1 MNHKSFRNNFKK
13 NESCISLVVLAIFIM
28 LGAQTHSA
36 ADNTN
41 IDDRVNDIAH
51 LLMCPVC
58 QGQSVSESNSNLAYD
73 MRQVIRKQLQEGKSE
88 KEILNYFIARY
99 GETILAA
106 PPAKGINWLLWL
118 LPAALTLLAI
128 CSAFIYLY
136 RIRGGSAP
144 ASRAGDESVIRDSE
158 YLRRID
164 EEINKRGF

>member
-1 MNHKSFRNNFKK
+1 MKLKSARNSIKK
-13 NESCISLVVLAIFIM
+13 NASYISLVVMAAFFIF
-28 LGAQTHSA
+28 GAQTQSA

-41 IDDRVNDIAH
+41 VDDRVNDIAH

-58 QGQSVSESNSNLAYD
+58 QGQSVAESNSNLAYD
-73 MRQVIRKQLQEGKSE
+73 MRQIIRKQLEEGKSE
-88 KEILNYFIARY
+88 KEIINYFTARY
-99 GETILAA
+99 GESILAA

-136 RIRGGSAP
+136 RIRGGGAP
-144 ASRAGDESVIRDSE
+144 ALRTGEENAVRNSE